1 MKREF
6 KYRMDKRAGVLTW
19 VITVLI
25 ALAVLFFV
33 LYSRSGYFPIWFT
46 FFAITILLLYIL
58 SIPRKIRVTDEA
70 VEILC
75 VVELTRI
82 ALEDI
87 AVVRPMDKAEMKFSF
102 PLLAS
107 YGFFG
112 YYGWYYNF
120 SEFSLFK
127 VYATQWRN
135 FVRIDDIYETTYV
148 VSCDDAEDLVA
159 VIRQAKTDR
168 QKEMGRMEVSLEE
181 LPDSGVKERMRNDHP
196 NGPEAGHPGKD
207 KKKPDRKQPSE
218 PKEKSDTD
226 R

>member
-1 MKREF
+1 MKQEF
-6 KYRMDKRAGVLTW
+6 TYRLDRRTGRLTAALS
-19 VITVLI
+19 VLI
-25 ALAVLFFV
+25 VLAVVFFV
-33 LYSRSGYFPIWFT
+33 TYSRSGYFPIWFT
-46 FFAITILLLYIL
+46 FFALTILLLYIL

-87 AVVRPMDKAEMKFSF
+87 VRVRKMEKGEMKFSC

-112 YYGWYYNF
+112 YYGWYYNL

-127 VYATQWRN
+127 VYVGRWKN

-148 VSCDDAEDLVA
+148 VSCDDPDALVA
-159 VIRQAKTDR
+159 AVEQARADR
-168 QKEMGRMEVSLEE
+168 LKETAQVHPAPRRGRPKKSVAEKPVSEK
-181 LPDSGVKERMRNDHP
+181 PASSSPTRR
-196 NGPEAGHPGKD
+196 PGRSH
-207 KKKPDRKQPSE
+207 KPKAEPST
-218 PKEKSDTD
+218 KEKE
-226 R
+226 